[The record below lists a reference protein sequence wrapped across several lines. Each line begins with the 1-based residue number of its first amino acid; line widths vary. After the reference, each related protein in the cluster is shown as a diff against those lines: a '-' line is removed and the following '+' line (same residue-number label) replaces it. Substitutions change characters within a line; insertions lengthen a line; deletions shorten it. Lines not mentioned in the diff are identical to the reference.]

1 MPSCFFGLY
10 NPKLRI
16 GNEMKEEKTPTLDSY
31 EAILQAYDFFNQ
43 ALFSGQLPKVIIT
56 YHRQRRV
63 MGYASIARWV
73 NSKRE
78 FVDELAVNPEYFA
91 QYPLVE
97 ICQTLCHEMVHI
109 WQAHF
114 GKPGRRGY
122 HNKEWA
128 KKMKSIGLMPS
139 STSKPGGSE
148 TGENMM
154 DYILVDGPFLKVC
167 QKLIKKKFKIPWV
180 DRYPTYRQ
188 EVPILAFSSEEEPIE
203 LDKACKP
210 RKKTVTAELVHRS
223 DRELV
228 SFGFDDVI
236 QPNEIGHEVETELE
250 QSPENQPI
258 FTTKPTQ
265 KSGRIK
271 YCCKSCQILV
281 WGKRNLRISC
291 LDCNLPLQEVT

>member
-1 MPSCFFGLY
+1 
-10 NPKLRI
+10 
-16 GNEMKEEKTPTLDSY
+16 MKKTKTPTQDSY
-31 EAILQAYDFFNQ
+31 ESILQAYDFFNQ
-43 ALFSGQLPKVIIT
+43 ALFSGKLPKVIIT

-73 NSKRE
+73 NAKRE

-91 QYPLVE
+91 QYPLIE

-122 HNKEWA
+122 HNAEWA
-128 KKMKSIGLMPS
+128 RKMKSIGLMPS

-154 DYILVDGPFLKVC
+154 DYILVDGPFLKTC
-167 QKLIKKKFKIPWV
+167 QKLINKGFKIPWV
-180 DRYPTYRQ
+180 DRYPTFRQ
-188 EVPILAFSSEEEPIE
+188 EVPILAFSPEDEPIE
-203 LDKACKP
+203 LNKNCQP
-210 RKKTVTAELVHRS
+210 KKKLATAELKHRS
-223 DRELV
+223 D
-228 SFGFDDVI
+228 
-236 QPNEIGHEVETELE
+236 NEIISFSFEDVPSGHEINGEVLNHSE
-250 QSPENQPI
+250 QSSEFQST
-258 FTTKPTQ
+258 FTTKPAQ
-265 KSGRIK
+265 KSGRVK

-291 LDCNLPLQEVT
+291 LDCNLQLQEVT

>member
-1 MPSCFFGLY
+1 
-10 NPKLRI
+10 
-16 GNEMKEEKTPTLDSY
+16 MKKTKTPTLDSY
-31 EAILQAYDFFNQ
+31 DAILQAYEFFNQ

-73 NSKRE
+73 NAKRE

-91 QYPLVE
+91 QYPLIE

-122 HNKEWA
+122 HNAEWA
-128 KKMKSIGLMPS
+128 RKMKSIGLMPS

-154 DYILVDGPFLKVC
+154 DYILIDGVFLKAC
-167 QKLIKKKFKIPWV
+167 QKLIKKGFKIPWV

-188 EVPILAFSSEEEPIE
+188 EVPILAFSPENEPIE
-203 LDKACKP
+203 LDKYFKP
-210 RKKTVTAELVHRS
+210 KKKLATAELVHRS
-223 DRELV
+223 DKEII
-228 SFGFDDVI
+228 SFSFDDEI
-236 QPNEIGHEVETELE
+236 ATGEIANETQIPFEHNSEF
-250 QSPENQPI
+250 QST
-258 FTTKPTQ
+258 FTTKPAQ
-265 KSGRIK
+265 KSGRVK

-281 WGKRNLRISC
+281 WGKRNLKISC
-291 LDCNLPLQEVT
+291 LDCNLQLQEVT